1 MTTPALDGVRVLS
14 VGHTL
19 PGLYCLAALR
29 DLGADVTRIERPA
42 SAHARFAAVAGGFP
56 VRSLHEG
63 TSRCALD
70 LKDARGAAAFRRM
83 AATADVV
90 LEGLRP
96 GAAARLG
103 IDHATLEAANPRL
116 VHVAISGYG
125 QDGPWR
131 QRAGHDVNY
140 LAVTGALGLAGE
152 KDRAPALAGITWA
165 DGLAGISAALNV
177 VAALHAR
184 TRDGEGRGIDLAI
197 TDAPLFL
204 LGSEIEHAR
213 ATGAARSRGDTH
225 LGGAF
230 PWYGVFETADGR
242 WVAVGAVEAP
252 FYENLCRLLELPELV
267 GRQNDPSTRSAFAAA
282 FRRRTREEWTALA
295 ADQDVCVTPVLA
307 TDEALATPP
316 AARAIDGDGL
326 VRSPVRLAPAPR
338 RPGRST
344 DAVLT
349 AFGFGA
355 DEIRA
360 LRDCGVITP

>member
-29 DLGADVTRIERPA
+29 DLGADVTRIERPRG
-42 SAHARFAAVAGGFP
+42 AHARFAAVAGGFP

-63 TSRCALD
+63 TSHCTLD

-83 AATADVV
+83 AAAADVV

-103 IDHATLEAANPRL
+103 IDHAALAAANPRL
-116 VHVAISGYG
+116 VHVAVSGYG

-152 KDRAPALAGITWA
+152 KDRAPALAGLTWA
-165 DGLAGISAALNV
+165 DGLAGVSAALNV

-184 TRDGEGRGIDLAI
+184 SRDGRGRGVDVAI
-197 TDAPLFL
+197 TDGPLFL

-213 ATGAARSRGDTH
+213 AAGRPRGRGDTH

-242 WVAVGAVEAP
+242 HVAVGAVEAP
-252 FYENLCRLLELPELV
+252 FYERLCRLLALPELV
-267 GRQNDPSTRSAFAAA
+267 GRQGDAATRPAFAAA
-282 FRRRTREEWTALA
+282 FRTRTRDEWTALLA
-295 ADQDVCVTPVLA
+295 SEDVCVTPVLGV
-307 TDEALATPP
+307 DEAAAAPP
-316 AARAIDGDGL
+316 AARALDADGV

-338 RPGRST
+338 RPARDTTG
-344 DAVLT
+344 VL
-349 AFGFGA
+349 AGFGFGA
-355 DEIRA
+355 DEIRT
-360 LRDCGVITP
+360 LREQGVIE